1 MSSQLKE
8 DASLFTVNGY
18 PVCAGACG
26 SARWLHCHPSLD
38 FLLFSPQL
46 PELYAFVENFNNEN
60 KKSNLLKTHSISPS
74 EAQKIL
80 SPNLS
85 GVPFPEGA
93 DLRAED
99 PQPVF
104 MCKEVR
110 EEEENPESLAELLPC
125 SLLAS
130 TLSLGAR
137 LWKSQQRLAQC
148 GIPAP
153 NHTSPLEIL
162 IDHSSSLPPVPTQ
175 KIQGTKTLQREGIS
189 SVPQEKFVFKDEVP
203 QYLLADRGNW
213 NKWGHEGE
221 NGWKSYYKINLD
233 F

>member
-46 PELYAFVENFNNEN
+46 PELCAFVDNFNNEN
-60 KKSNLLKTHSISPS
+60 KKSNLLKTLSISPS

-137 LWKSQQRLAQC
+137 LWKSSRDSLSV
-148 GIPAP
+148 GSLHPTTPHLLRFSSITPAP
-153 NHTSPLEIL
+153 CHQSPHRRFRAPKHYKERAFPV
-162 IDHSSSLPPVPTQ
+162 SRRKSLS
-175 KIQGTKTLQREGIS
+175 LRM
-189 SVPQEKFVFKDEVP
+189 KFLNT
-203 QYLLADRGNW
+203 Y
-213 NKWGHEGE
+213 
-221 NGWKSYYKINLD
+221 
-233 F
+233 